1 MHDIEQVATLAAQ
14 QAALREQV
22 ADHEARLRLVE
33 TAVVSLSALPE
44 IVKDLENRQRADERW
59 RHALPLASVAAAASA
74 VSAIVTAV
82 GTFKG
87 G

>member
-59 RHALPLASVAAAASA
+59 RYALPLASVAAAASA